1 MTDNNR
7 TIKEVSDACEK
18 QILPFILATE
28 FEKENWHDEEVAANM
43 KCMVETHKSKG
54 IQLRHREKGAALDRD
69 VSLTQS
75 EVDNFK
81 NELEIA
87 EEDEVMKTERANDQ
101 AADMA
106 LQKAEFHRNLA
117 LFKVT
122 CTEADVAKN
131 STIFIRNRLMETKL
145 QVEKKREQK
154 REFLEVEAA
163 RMQWWGA
170 GVTDVPDSHC
180 PLARKNPK
188 EVIANM
194 TSDLPE
200 EYEGLSM
207 KEVLNHSNM
216 NRVKLTQLRQYLSNN
231 GWSQNSLMK
240 NKPPMVVSR
249 LKRGG
254 NNEIYQ
260 NEIARTLS
268 YLTTQEEANL
278 TLLRSPGPSAGLLT
292 PQSSSRKKRS
302 SSGIFSSGGR
312 PFKSLRRTPNSNSAM
327 PSNHS
332 GSALSSS
339 AIGGLD
345 LRPEIEDASPQI
357 SSDGFFP
364 PLGADVDYNNILES
378 IMEDRDVQE

>member
-1 MTDNNR
+1 
-7 TIKEVSDACEK
+7 
-18 QILPFILATE
+18 
-28 FEKENWHDEEVAANM
+28 
-43 KCMVETHKSKG
+43 
-54 IQLRHREKGAALDRD
+54 
-69 VSLTQS
+69 
-75 EVDNFK
+75 
-81 NELEIA
+81 
-87 EEDEVMKTERANDQ
+87 
-101 AADMA
+101 
-106 LQKAEFHRNLA
+106 
-117 LFKVT
+117 
-122 CTEADVAKN
+122 
-131 STIFIRNRLMETKL
+131 
-145 QVEKKREQK
+145 
-154 REFLEVEAA
+154 
-163 RMQWWGA
+163 
-170 GVTDVPDSHC
+170 
-180 PLARKNPK
+180 
-188 EVIANM
+188 
-194 TSDLPE
+194 
-200 EYEGLSM
+200 
-207 KEVLNHSNM
+207 M
-216 NRVKLTQLRQYLSNN
+216 NRAKLTQLRQYLSNN

-312 PFKSLRRTPNSNSAM
+312 SFKSLRRTPNSNSAM

-345 LRPEIEDASPQI
+345 LRPEIEDAPPQI
-357 SSDGFFP
+357 SSDGVFP

-378 IMEDRDVQE
+378 IMEDRNVQE